1 MRAQRLTL
9 VLRTS
14 FEHFEYYPDYYNWA
28 TVDYMVNAA
37 DSRGMGPSLVASS
50 TPPRETLPE
59 CLRRLVA
66 AGRRVSRLG
75 TRPT

>member
-1 MRAQRLTL
+1 MITLAAGNRTAAGLSRSTTRADR
-9 VLRTS
+9 
-14 FEHFEYYPDYYNWA
+14 
-28 TVDYMVNAA
+28 
-37 DSRGMGPSLVASS
+37 RGGPSLMASS

-66 AGRRVSRLG
+66 AGRRVSLLG